1 MSNIMNPNPIKE
13 DDNREFTEIFSW
25 GNDKCGQLGLGQRL
39 SKGKQMHPIPRFC
52 SYNIAINSIACGQGH
67 SVFITCKFYFF
78 DIYSNLPIV

>member
-1 MSNIMNPNPIKE
+1 MNPNPIKE

>member
-1 MSNIMNPNPIKE
+1 MNPNPIKD

-25 GNDKCGQLGLGQRL
+25 GNDKCGQLGLGQKL

-67 SVFITCKFYFF
+67 SVFITSNSLV
-78 DIYSNLPIV
+78 YSMGNNSSG